1 MARKALED
9 SSRTGVSPSAGHSA
23 GMFRRV
29 TQALQ
34 NLPGADIVQR
44 QLERIEQLVLTELK
58 ERMDRIEADMKPGRQ
73 QGFVVVGAMIESG
86 RSRGLPER
94 MAALLEQADTQSR
107 EQAYESLFH
116 RFIGEL
122 VPDEAR
128 ILGALSDGSSYAL
141 VHVSESFMGR
151 SGRRIAENFANV
163 GKPAGVK
170 LLERVP
176 AYVGHLR
183 SLGLVDTGPEDKSQE
198 IKYQIL
204 ESDIAVRQAI
214 EAVTGATGSA
224 VRYQRRTLRITA
236 LGKRFWQ
243 ACLPEAVDGE
253 VIDEGSAASQ

>member
-9 SSRTGVSPSAGHSA
+9 SSRIGV
-23 GMFRRV
+23 GMFRRA

-34 NLPGADIVQR
+34 SLPGADFVQR
-44 QLERIEQLVLTELK
+44 QLERIEQLLLTELK
-58 ERMDRIEADMKPGRQ
+58 ARMDRIEADMKPRQQ
-73 QGFVVVGAMIESG
+73 QGFVVVGAMIDSG
-86 RSRGLPER
+86 RSGSLSER
-94 MAALLEQADTQSR
+94 MAALLERADTQGR

-116 RFIGEL
+116 QFIAEL

-141 VHVSESFMGR
+141 IHVSESFMGR

-170 LLERVP
+170 LLELVP
-176 AYVGHLR
+176 AYVGHLL
-183 SLGLVDTGPEDKSQE
+183 SLGLVETGAEDKSQE

-204 ESDIAVRQAI
+204 ESDMAVREVIQAS
-214 EAVTGATGSA
+214 TGSSGTA
-224 VRYQRRTLRITA
+224 VRFRRHTLRITE

-243 ACLPEAVDGE
+243 ACQPDAVGGE
-253 VIDEGSAASQ
+253 VIEGSSVEAQ

>member
-9 SSRTGVSPSAGHSA
+9 SSRIGV
-23 GMFRRV
+23 GMFRRA

-34 NLPGADIVQR
+34 SLPGADFVQR
-44 QLERIEQLVLTELK
+44 QLERIEQLLLTELK
-58 ERMDRIEADMKPGRQ
+58 TRMDRIEADMKPRQQ

-86 RSRGLPER
+86 RSGNLPER

-116 RFIGEL
+116 QFIAEL

-128 ILGALSDGSSYAL
+128 ILGALSDGSSFAMI
-141 VHVSESFMGR
+141 HVNESFMGR
-151 SGRRIAENFANV
+151 SGRRIADNFTNV

-170 LLERVP
+170 LLELVP
-176 AYVGHLR
+176 AYVGHLL
-183 SLGLVDTGPEDKSQE
+183 SLGLVETSAEDKGQE

-204 ESDIAVRQAI
+204 ESDMVVRQAI
-214 EAVTGATGSA
+214 QGATGSSATA
-224 VRYQRRTLRITA
+224 VRFRRHTLRISE

-243 ACLPEAVDGE
+243 TCSPDAVVGE
-253 VIDEGSAASQ
+253 VIVGCAVVQ